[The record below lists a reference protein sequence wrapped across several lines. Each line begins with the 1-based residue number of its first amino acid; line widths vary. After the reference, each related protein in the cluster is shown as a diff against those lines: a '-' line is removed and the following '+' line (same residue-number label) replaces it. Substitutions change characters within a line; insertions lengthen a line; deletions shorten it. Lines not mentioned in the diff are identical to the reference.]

1 MHVKFMDFK
10 QNINWI
16 ILGHKVKLRL
26 DWTAQGVEIM
36 EFDGKT
42 GQETFI
48 IIMFVDFIFQFVL
61 TFSYIGDIIRKKAW
75 YKYQGKATLASTLK

>member
-1 MHVKFMDFK
+1 
-10 QNINWI
+10 
-16 ILGHKVKLRL
+16 
-26 DWTAQGVEIM
+26 M

-61 TFSYIGDIIRKKAW
+61 TFSYIGDIIRKKA
-75 YKYQGKATLASTLK
+75 